1 MSLKEEYQKLLIKQ
15 FYTKP
20 KARAEISALFNL
32 YADCFDTVDAF
43 REAFNLETAQGDPL
57 DIIGSWVGIS
67 RFQPSGERKGFF
79 GFKKHTKALPFGQ
92 KSGKKQ
98 GGFRS
103 KFAQD
108 FLPLKL
114 PDKQYRSLIKLKI
127 IKNTAIATAT
137 QTGDVSLS
145 SLQQA
150 VNFAMEGEGYLID
163 HQNMSLTIVI
173 TPRAD
178 REWLE
183 FILRLD
189 LLPRPQ
195 GVQINYVTQEPKGT
209 FGFNGHQNAISWYSR
224 FDINPEAIIGYFA
237 KKTFLNNRR

>member
-1 MSLKEEYQKLLIKQ
+1 M
-15 FYTKP
+15 
-20 KARAEISALFNL
+20 
-32 YADCFDTVDAF
+32 
-43 REAFNLETAQGDPL
+43 
-57 DIIGSWVGIS
+57 
-67 RFQPSGERKGFF
+67 
-79 GFKKHTKALPFGQ
+79 
-92 KSGKKQ
+92 
-98 GGFRS
+98 
-103 KFAQD
+103 
-108 FLPLKL
+108 PLKL

-127 IKNTAIATAT
+127 IKNTALATAT

-150 VNFAMEGEGYLID
+150 VSFVIEGEGYLIER
-163 HQNMSLTIVI
+163 QNMSLTIVI

-209 FGFNGHQNAISWYSR
+209 FGFKEHQNATSWYSR
-224 FDINPEAIIGYFA
+224 FSPDLNTRVGYFA
-237 KKTFLNNRR
+237 KKTFLT